1 MLAKFTLTNTVAVL
15 NLELTFCRS
24 KSDILASEGFYKVL
38 DGFLQHLKSTDE
50 PLYDS
55 IKGPLSEDEIVE
67 VLITFFSILRTSPVE
82 LVSQQNNYYK
92 ELLSNKKE
100 LIYFVERFYNFW
112 RRLSRFAF
120 IKSKIHAPRENAE
133 YLIQLVDEF
142 ASLVLSLYRDVLIAL
157 DPYAHNV
164 FRQLVSGVNGGFSLD
179 YDISIPLTRYDVL
192 NNVPFIETVVLRPPF
207 VTYPSKTTRSGMF
220 SELKTNPIHGLL
232 LNDDEW
238 FCYPAKVGEYLAFV
252 YFHQNY
258 IVHGTALANLFEL
271 ADREEYIGKKPEII
285 YLFGVPETNRDPM
298 LGYYFDREFDLLIGY
313 ASAQPNIDY
322 FGYMKKMLL
331 TLYNLRQM
339 EEGNLPIHG
348 AMARIVLKNNS
359 SANIIIVGDSGAGKS
374 ESLDAFRA
382 LAKDYLKT
390 FKIIFDDMGSIKL
403 KDGKVIATGTEIG
416 AFVRLDDLE
425 DGYAFTEM
433 DRAIFMNPDKTN
445 ARMIMPITKY
455 QDVMAGYEVDYFL
468 YANNY
473 ESKPDKILIYDNI
486 KAAQEIFIAGKR
498 MAKGTTSESGIVQS
512 FFANPF
518 GPAQNEV
525 VARELIK
532 KYFTIMSEQGV
543 KMGEIYTQLGVPGK
557 EKSGPVE
564 SAKELFKIINI

>member
-1 MLAKFTLTNTVAVL
+1 
-15 NLELTFCRS
+15 
-24 KSDILASEGFYKVL
+24 
-38 DGFLQHLKSTDE
+38 
-50 PLYDS
+50 
-55 IKGPLSEDEIVE
+55 
-67 VLITFFSILRTSPVE
+67 
-82 LVSQQNNYYK
+82 
-92 ELLSNKKE
+92 
-100 LIYFVERFYNFW
+100 
-112 RRLSRFAF
+112 
-120 IKSKIHAPRENAE
+120 
-133 YLIQLVDEF
+133 
-142 ASLVLSLYRDVLIAL
+142 
-157 DPYAHNV
+157 
-164 FRQLVSGVNGGFSLD
+164 
-179 YDISIPLTRYDVL
+179 
-192 NNVPFIETVVLRPPF
+192 
-207 VTYPSKTTRSGMF
+207 
-220 SELKTNPIHGLL
+220 
-232 LNDDEW
+232 
-238 FCYPAKVGEYLAFV
+238 
-252 YFHQNY
+252 
-258 IVHGTALANLFEL
+258 
-271 ADREEYIGKKPEII
+271 
-285 YLFGVPETNRDPM
+285 M
-298 LGYYFDREFDLLIGY
+298 LGYYFDREFNLLIGY

-473 ESKPDKILIYDNI
+473 ESKPDKILIYDDI
-486 KAAQEIFIAGKR
+486 KAAREIFIAGKR

-518 GPAQNEV
+518 GPAQNESL
-525 VARELIK
+525 ARELIK
-532 KYFTIMSEQGV
+532 KYFIIMSEQGV
-543 KMGEIYTQLGVPGK
+543 KIGEIYTQLGVPGK

-564 SAKELFKIINI
+564 SAKELFNIINQ